1 MTTHEICMGP
11 LQSVITD
18 VFMSMCLLPTCPCVC
33 CQHCHVHVFVANTAM
48 SMCLL
53 PTLPCPCVC
62 CQHCCVHVFVANTA
76 VSVCLLPTLCPCMC
90 CKHVHV
96 HEYATNFA
104 VSQSMCWLPT
114 LLCPC
119 VCCKHVHVLVLTAT
133 DRALCVPSVCTVVE
147 EVAALLGC
155 SYETLAHGL
164 MHRTVAVKGDMVT
177 TDLSV
182 SEVGCLIS
190 AVER

>member
-1 MTTHEICMGP
+1 MCLLPTLPYPCVYYQHRN
-11 LQSVITD
+11 VR
-18 VFMSMCLLPTCPCVC
+18 VFVVNMSMCLLSTCPCVCCQRCWVHVFVANTAGSMCLLPTLLCPCPCACFFHLLPPCPCACCQHVHVLVANMSMCLLPTCPCPCAC
-33 CQHCHVHVFVANTAM
+33 CQHVR
-48 SMCLL
+48 
-53 PTLPCPCVC
+53 
-62 CQHCCVHVFVANTA
+62 
-76 VSVCLLPTLCPCMC
+76 
-90 CKHVHV
+90 
-96 HEYATNFA
+96 
-104 VSQSMCWLPT
+104 
-114 LLCPC
+114 
-119 VCCKHVHVLVLTAT
+119 VLAAT

-182 SEVGCLIS
+182 SEVGHLIS

>member
-1 MTTHEICMGP
+1 M
-11 LQSVITD
+11 L
-18 VFMSMCLLPTCPCVC
+18 
-33 CQHCHVHVFVANTAM
+33 A
-48 SMCLL
+48 
-53 PTLPCPCVC
+53 
-62 CQHCCVHVFVANTA
+62 
-76 VSVCLLPTLCPCMC
+76 
-90 CKHVHV
+90 
-96 HEYATNFA
+96 
-104 VSQSMCWLPT
+104 
-114 LLCPC
+114 
-119 VCCKHVHVLVLTAT
+119 AT